1 MKKRNEKLN
10 RAFLVIVLAAF
21 LLVPLR
27 TAFAAKGEEKIEDL
41 AGRYREAQAL
51 FELQKFPEAAD
62 AYQKILWAKPPR
74 EMAAE
79 ASYRMGE
86 CYYNLEQFERSVE
99 VFKSILKKYKD
110 LYLAPEALYALG
122 LSYLALGDRRNAE
135 VILSGKL
142 AESFPGY
149 AQAEKTMDGL
159 GMIRYADGDYRA
171 AAVRF
176 EGLKSKESLFY
187 LAKCWGH
194 LGKPLEAVGIYKQL
208 IDAYPGTVLAEMS
221 MYSEGDAL
229 FYSREY
235 QGALYKYEYF
245 LTRYPMTRIK
255 DYVRYKLGCCTYHEK
270 NYEKAIELFIPE
282 VKHADAALAAH
293 NSYMLGEACFA
304 TKRMDRAIVAYQR
317 VRANYPTS
325 RVAAL
330 ASLKLGRTFVA
341 KGDTNQ
347 AQIVY
352 EQLAN
357 QYPSGD
363 FAGLGDY
370 LSGANLFD
378 QGRFAEAAQHF
389 EIILEKY
396 STSLAVEPALA
407 MDLMAHNKEAN
418 YEKTIAVGSTYLKR
432 LPESKSPWRGRSY
445 YFLAEAY
452 FYTRDYADARKFYI
466 RVRDEY
472 GESGLTPEALN
483 GVGWCLLQEGK
494 YDAAIQELQKVEAG
508 WGTDTSAVISAK
520 FGKGIAQYNLAEYLK
535 ALDEL
540 ESLERD
546 YAGNETAGAAV
557 FYTGLCYYR
566 MEYYAQSLRTW
577 ESVLN
582 NYKKNHKAPDAAM
595 QMGETYFR
603 ALQYDKA
610 IASYRTVLDDYP
622 TSPLTKDA
630 QMSIANCY
638 YNARQDDD
646 AIREYQKFRD
656 LHPRDS
662 MAVDALKG
670 IQASYYR
677 KGQKHPEVL
686 REFVE
691 RFSST
696 DLAAEAQYSLA
707 QKEFSSK
714 DYSKAIEDFRKVVV
728 DFPKSTWAPQS
739 QAAMTECYRLQGDY
753 KGVVDASQKFIE
765 YFPEDK
771 QAPELA
777 TALGAAYYNLGD
789 YRSAAEAFGMI
800 PERFPTSDRVGNAF
814 TNMAVCYRK
823 LGRPVDAI
831 DALQRFITKFPSD
844 PKVVQAGIQIGAIYE
859 EQGDHQKAISTL
871 SGITPPT
878 DEAACELYARLGDAY
893 RNASRAEDA
902 IGAYSR
908 LLRVNVMD
916 NSYKLG
922 GLAQLA
928 LLYEKA
934 GRIQE
939 AQDAYS
945 ALAASTTRAEVKS
958 AAQRKISNLK
968 IPTGRSK

>member
-1 MKKRNEKLN
+1 MEKGKEL
-10 RAFLVIVLAAF
+10 LIHSLF
-21 LLVPLR
+21 LLALSLFLLGPAR
-27 TAFAAKGEEKIEDL
+27 TALAAKGEQRIEDL
-41 AGRYREAQAL
+41 AGKYREAQSL
-51 FELQKFPEAAD
+51 FEEGKFQEAAN
-62 AYQKILWAKPPR
+62 AFQKIVWAQPPR

-86 CYYNLEQFERSVE
+86 CYYNLEQNQRAVE
-99 VFKSILKKYKD
+99 AFQSILKKYKD
-110 LYLAPEALYALG
+110 LYLAPEAMYALG
-122 LSYLALGDRRNAE
+122 LTYLAMGDQRDAE
-135 VILSGKL
+135 KVLSGKL
-142 AESFPGY
+142 AENFPGY

-159 GMIRYADGDYRA
+159 GMIRYADGDYKA

-187 LAKCWGH
+187 LAKCYGH

-208 IDAYPGTVLAEMS
+208 IDGYPGTVLAEMS
-221 MYSEGDAL
+221 LYSEGDAL
-229 FYSREY
+229 FYSGDY
-235 QGALYKYEYF
+235 QGALYKYQYF
-245 LTRYPMTRIK
+245 LTSYPLTRIK
-255 DYVRYKLGCCTYHEK
+255 DYARYKFGCCNFHEQ
-270 NYEKAIELFIPE
+270 NYEKAIELFMPE
-282 VKHADAALAAH
+282 VKHADPALAAH

-304 TKRMDRAIVAYQR
+304 TKRFDRALVAYQR
-317 VRANYPTS
+317 VRADYPTS

-330 ASLKLGRTFVA
+330 AGIKLGRTYVA
-341 KGDTNQ
+341 EGDTNQ
-347 AQIVY
+347 AEVVY

-378 QGRFAEAAQHF
+378 QGRYAEAAQHF
-389 EIILEKY
+389 EAILEKY

-407 MDLMAHNKEAN
+407 MDLMAHNREAN
-418 YEKTIAVGSTYLKR
+418 YEKTISVGSSYLKR

-452 FYTRDYADARKFYI
+452 FYTRDYPDARKLYT

-494 YDAAIQELQKVEAG
+494 YDAALEELQKVEAG
-508 WGTDTSAVISAK
+508 WGNDTSAVISAK
-520 FGKGIAQYNLAEYLK
+520 FGKGIALYNSTDYLK
-535 ALDEL
+535 ALDEFETL
-540 ESLERD
+540 DRD
-546 YAGNETAGAAV
+546 YPGTETAGAGV
-557 FYTGLCYYR
+557 FFSGLCYYR
-566 MEYYAQSLRTW
+566 LEYYAQALKAW
-577 ESVLN
+577 EAVLAD
-582 NYKKNHKAPDAAM
+582 YKKNHKAPDAAM

-610 IASYRTVLDDYP
+610 IASYRVVLDDYP
-622 TSPLTKDA
+622 TSPLVRDA

-656 LHPRDS
+656 LYPRDS

-696 DLAAEAQYSLA
+696 DMAAEAQYSLA
-707 QKEFSSK
+707 QREFGAK
-714 DYSKAIEDFRKVVV
+714 DYPKAIDDFRKVVV
-728 DFPKSTWAPQS
+728 DFPKSTWAPQA
-739 QAAMTECYRLQGDY
+739 QAAMAECYRLQGDN
-753 KGVVDASQKFIE
+753 KGVVDAAQKFIE
-765 YFPEDK
+765 YFPDDK

-789 YRSAAEAFGMI
+789 YASAALAFGMI
-800 PERFPTSDRVGNAF
+800 PEKYPTSDRVGNAF
-814 TNMAVCYRK
+814 TNMAICYRK
-823 LGRPVDAI
+823 LGRPADAI
-831 DALQRFITKFPSD
+831 DALQKFITKYPSD

-859 EQGDHQKAISTL
+859 EQGDHQKAISALT
-871 SGITPPT
+871 GITPPS

-893 RNASRAEDA
+893 RNASRSDEA
-902 IGAYSR
+902 INAYSR
-908 LLRVNVMD
+908 LLSVNAMD
-916 NSYKLG
+916 NSYKLS

-928 LLYEKA
+928 LLLEKA
-934 GRIQE
+934 GRTQE
-939 AQDAYS
+939 AMDAYT
-945 ALAASTTRAEVKS
+945 ALAGSTTRAEVKA
-958 AAQRKISNLK
+958 AAQRKLATLK
-968 IPTGRSK
+968 GGGKPGK